1 MVFDHLGRD
10 VRNERARELE
20 TRALQGSRVLAFKE
34 APHHAKLLLILNVE
48 VQYVQQFG
56 LVSDLFSLW
65 PFFGELK
72 TIGEGL

>member
-1 MVFDHLGRD
+1 MVFDHLGGD

-20 TRALQGSRVLAFKE
+20 TRALQGSRMLALKE
-34 APHHAKLLLILNVE
+34 APHQAKLLLILNVE
-48 VQYVQQFG
+48 IQNVQQFG

-72 TIGEGL
+72 AIREGL